1 MGRRY
6 LLDTH
11 VLIWALT
18 EPERLS
24 PRVRALL
31 EDPDTPLLVSS
42 ASAWEMATKHRL
54 GKLSGAEAVLEGLEA
69 HLSRLGAEELP
80 IRLAHALLAG
90 RLPGDHRDPFDR
102 ILAAQSLV
110 EGLVLLTTDRAFRS
124 FGVETLW

>member
-18 EPERLS
+18 EPKRLS

-54 GKLSGAEAVLEGLEA
+54 GKLSGAE
-69 HLSRLGAEELP
+69 ELP

-90 RLPGDHRDPFDR
+90 RLPGEQRDPFDR

-110 EGLVLLTTDRAFRS
+110 EGLVLLTTDRAFPS

>member
-54 GKLSGAEAVLEGLEA
+54 GKLSGAEAVLEGLEG

-80 IRLAHALLAG
+80 IPSCAT
-90 RLPGDHRDPFDR
+90 
-102 ILAAQSLV
+102 S
-110 EGLVLLTTDRAFRS
+110 
-124 FGVETLW
+124 

>member
-18 EPERLS
+18 EPKRLS

-54 GKLSGAEAVLEGLEA
+54 GKFSGAEAVLEGLEG
-69 HLSRLGAEELP
+69 HLSRLGA
-80 IRLAHALLAG
+80 AG
-90 RLPGDHRDPFDR
+90 WAGSPAKIG
-102 ILAAQSLV
+102 
-110 EGLVLLTTDRAFRS
+110 RASCRERVS
-124 FGVETLW
+124 REA